1 MLTIADVKAYLNI
14 SNDYTIDDALLTLI
28 LQACEDKV
36 RAYTGV
42 DPYKLD
48 ENGNPKRD
56 LMLVILMLCSS
67 AYNNRDSESEVKFT
81 MTNFCKTILDMHCQ
95 NLVG

>member
-14 SNDYTIDDALLTLI
+14 STDYTDDDQLLTLI
-28 LQACEDKV
+28 LQACEEKV

-42 DPYKLD
+42 DPYALD

-67 AYNNRDSESEVKFT
+67 AYNNRDSESEVKLHMTGFT
-81 MTNFCKTILDMHCQ
+81 KTILDMHCQ
-95 NLVG
+95 NLVC